1 MTKIK
6 SFLLLTFFVLVI
18 LFLYPV
24 LVLLIILVPEFYRT
38 MLRKTKDVVLLLNW
52 LYSTETPKNEI

>member
-6 SFLLLTFFVLVI
+6 SFLLLTFFVLAI

-24 LVLLIILVPEFYRT
+24 LVLLIILVPEYYRT
-38 MLRKTKDVVLLLNW
+38 MLRKTKDAVLLLNW
-52 LYSTETPKNEI
+52 LYSTKKPKNEI